1 MIVVRYGGG
10 THTQNLDQMKTAV
23 NWVIVDEA
31 FYLVT
36 TIFLKLS
43 LGVFFLRICIKKWQK
58 YLIYGIMGFNTFINI
73 FHIFFIT
80 FMCGSPGNFFM
91 NALEGKCVSNRTILG
106 VAYEQGVVTT
116 STDWIYAILPVT
128 ILWHA
133 QMDRRT
139 KSVCAFVLSL
149 GAFGSICSLVR
160 FKYINGLSVS
170 PDFFWNAANISIWST
185 VELGMGIVACSLATL
200 RPLFK
205 KLFYSARHRI
215 SSVAGHTKRYSQAF
229 IQRRGMTK
237 RGTYPSHSD
246 SFTSGESPTPWDNPT
261 KSGAVGS
268 HLASCYGGDEMQE
281 DSVYREEKKV
291 HLIHV
296 MKGQS
301 IPDNIWSTDPEK
313 AAIWPYDDGVGKP
326 GPGEISKVVD
336 VEVAVLRHVDS
347 SKESLSGASSKYST
361 DEKSM
366 SSSPESHR
374 ELIKKPEKAARKSG
388 EKRVV
393 VRSVAST
400 EALTNWRGSWL
411 DIDVEDQRPAT
422 QSGPR
427 NSR

>member
-1 MIVVRYGGG
+1 MIVFQYGGG
-10 THTQNLDQMKTAV
+10 THTTTFDQMKVAV

-31 FYLVT
+31 FYLIT

-58 YLIYGIMGFNTFINI
+58 YLIYSIMAFNTFINI
-73 FHIFFIT
+73 FHILFIT
-80 FMCGSPGNFFM
+80 FMCGHPGNFLL
-91 NALEGKCVSNRTILG
+91 NAVEGKCVSNDTILA

-116 STDWIYAILPVT
+116 STDWIFAVLPIT
-128 ILWHA
+128 ILWNA

-149 GAFGSICSLVR
+149 GAFGSICSIVR
-160 FKYINGLSVS
+160 FKYINGLSIS
-170 PDFFWNAANISIWST
+170 PNFFWNAANISIWST
-185 VELGMGIVACSLATL
+185 IELGMGIVASSLATL

-205 KLFYSARHRI
+205 KLFYSARNRF
-215 SSVAGHTKRYSQAF
+215 SSVAGHTKRYSQAI
-229 IQRRGMTK
+229 IQRRGSTK
-237 RGTYPSHSD
+237 HGTYHSRTD
-246 SFTSGESPTPWDNPT
+246 SFTSGDSPTPWENPT
-261 KSGAVGS
+261 KSGAVAS
-268 HLASCYGGDEMQE
+268 HLASCYGPEEMQE
-281 DSVYREEKKV
+281 DSMYREEKKV

-296 MKGQS
+296 VKGQS

-313 AAIWPYDDGVGKP
+313 AAIWPYADGMSKP

-347 SKESLSGASSKYST
+347 SRESLSAASSKYST
-361 DEKSM
+361 DEKSV
-366 SSSPESHR
+366 SSSPTSQR
-374 ELIKKPEKAARKSG
+374 ELIRKPEKAARGSG

-400 EALTNWRGSWL
+400 EALQNWRGSWL
-411 DIDVEDQRPAT
+411 DIDIEDQRPAT
-422 QSGPR
+422 QSGTR